1 MLGVIAFTI
10 RTKIRR
16 QDIFHVLTNLTRKC
30 SFVDFGYSRQDCY
43 WPVILFC
50 KGITT
55 LKEGCN
61 VSFL

>member
-16 QDIFHVLTNLTRKC
+16 QDIFHVMSNLTRKC

-43 WPVILFC
+43 WPVILFELQ
-50 KGITT
+50 G
-55 LKEGCN
+55 EYRFYGEYP
-61 VSFL
+61 